1 VADTDDTNFGGS
13 DDDKFGETDDGHV
26 VEHDDPELTT
36 DITSS
41 DDNV

>member
-1 VADTDDTNFGGS
+1 MADTDDTNFGGS